1 MDAAPDSD
9 PGRILLHGILTRE
22 RRAVFASAALLTCW
36 AVGETAVP
44 AVIGVT
50 VDEAVGPSD
59 VGRLILW
66 LIILGLCF
74 VVLSYGFRSGSRIG
88 WFARTRQK
96 HRLRGEIATATLDP
110 SRRNSGRLPGE
121 IASLAS
127 SDVDAATGVLQQA
140 AMGAASI
147 LGLLVCACYL
157 LWADVWVG
165 VGVLV
170 ATPLSMVVLRLLT
183 PVLSRTSHRQQEGIA
198 AAGASAADVMQGVE
212 VLRGIG
218 GESRAA
224 RWYRR
229 HSQDAADAGVE
240 SAGASG
246 RLEGAQVLL
255 SGLVLL
261 IAAGLGAWRAV
272 EGEMTVGTLV
282 GVLGVTTFLA
292 GPVGMVVA
300 FIEGYTRS
308 AASARRIADYLGEP
322 AGDTAGDTAQDA
334 PAPSPGATVSLVL
347 ADGMTVDC
355 AAGQFTAV
363 VSGDAIV
370 HRRISDALVHA
381 DGSGTVLLDEVD
393 IRSLDPRLLPQTVR
407 ISPHTAHL
415 FAGTLADNIT
425 GPGNPTTTLPAELLS
440 ASGVDEL
447 VDLFDAGAGHQ
458 IDGAGANLS
467 GGQQQ
472 RVVLARALAETSRG
486 GPMTRVLV
494 DPTTAVD
501 SVTEA
506 RIAAGLH
513 RLRSNSDRGTL
524 VVVTTSPTL
533 LDIADEVVFLRAD
546 GTGER
551 GDHAALSAGDD
562 YRAVVAR

>member
-1 MDAAPDSD
+1 
-9 PGRILLHGILTRE
+9 
-22 RRAVFASAALLTCW
+22 VFASAALLTCW

-110 SRRNSGRLPGE
+110 TRRSAGRLPGE

-127 SDVDAATGVLQQA
+127 SDADAATGVLQQA

-147 LGLLVCACYL
+147 LGLLVCAGYL
-157 LWADVWVG
+157 LWSDVCVG

-229 HSQDAADAGVE
+229 HSQDAADAGVA

-246 RLEGAQVLL
+246 RLDGAQVLL

-322 AGDTAGDTAQDA
+322 AGDTAGGTAGGTAQDV
-334 PAPSPGATVSLVL
+334 PAPSPGATVTLVL

-363 VSGDAIV
+363 VSGDATV

-381 DGSGTVLLDEVD
+381 EGPGTVLLDGVD

-425 GPGNPTTTLPAELLS
+425 GPGTPTTTLPAELLA

-472 RVVLARALAETSRG
+472 RVVLARALAETPRG
-486 GPMTRVLV
+486 GRMTRILV

-506 RIAAGLH
+506 RIAEGLH
-513 RLRSNSDRGTL
+513 RLRGNSDQGTL

-551 GDHAALSAGDD
+551 GDHAELSAGDG